1 MARFIVFLGMTLLL
15 HQIALAKTHRA
26 MGGHVL
32 SGDCQLSQD
41 PMAERTRVWPALC
54 VNLDAGSEISLR
66 QDKADLNV
74 GLNYARIYSGI
85 HVSHFLSIHG
95 EGLRRRLYYLQSDGS
110 AIIKDEKIT
119 EGLFIQAGNRALT
132 RFSFAFG
139 RLEMPFGTDHR
150 PQMQIFDVTIRNE
163 SYWNYP
169 DYVANLTFDNQV
181 DSRIEIGY
189 GSNDSGFAGEAKQ
202 RNERSENKSTKRKKE
217 FREAL
222 SVRTSYDLSAL
233 EGTRLA
239 FSLYEERERPRR
251 FGVSI
256 SNRGSND
263 RKSAFEWIR
272 VGTIHKPDRDFS
284 QLFRLTHATGFR
296 AGNRTIFEFELDHR
310 HYRIVTLGFDR
321 KIIDEVILRSAL
333 TYVWQDDVEDEDR
346 LLISLGLQA
355 RL

>member
-1 MARFIVFLGMTLLL
+1 MARFIVVIGMTLLL
-15 HQIALAKTHRA
+15 HQNGWANTHSA
-26 MGGHVL
+26 FNGHVL
-32 SGDCQLSQD
+32 SGDCQLSKD
-41 PMAERTRVWPALC
+41 PMAPKTRVWPALC
-54 VNLDAGSEISLR
+54 TNLEAGSEISLR
-66 QDKADLNV
+66 QDQADLNV
-74 GLNYARIYSGI
+74 GLNYARLYTGI
-85 HVSHFLSIHG
+85 HINHFLSMHG
-95 EGLRRRLYYLQSDGS
+95 EGLRRRLYYLQSEGS

-132 RFSFAFG
+132 RFSFALG
-139 RLEMPFGTDHR
+139 RLNMPIGTDHR
-150 PQMQIFDVTIRNE
+150 PQMQIFDITIRNE

-181 DSRIEIGY
+181 DSRIEVAY

-202 RNERSENKSTKRKKE
+202 RNERSENKSTKRKKV

-222 SVRTSYDLSAL
+222 SIRTSYDLSAL

-296 AGNRTIFEFELDHR
+296 AGNRTNFEFELDHR
-310 HYRIVTLGFDR
+310 SYRIVTLGFDR
-321 KIIDEVILRSAL
+321 KIIDEVILRSAA
-333 TYVWQDDVEDEDR
+333 TYFWQDNAEDENR